1 MFERLQS
8 LLTTRWLSESEFQ
21 RQFAEL
27 IHRQAVP
34 EFWLLGKT
42 GSGKSSIIRFL
53 TGAEQIEIG
62 NGYRPQTRFSQSF
75 EFPASDAPLIRFIDT
90 RGLGESGYDAA
101 SEVSAFSSRSHL
113 VIVTVR
119 LLDQSLGE
127 LLETLRAIRH
137 DRPTRPVLLALTCL
151 HEAYPRQ
158 PHPQP
163 DPFHLENWRERVPE
177 TVRRAYDAQA
187 ERFGHL
193 VDRVVPLDLTLP
205 EDGLRPTDYGGD
217 RLHAAVVDLLPNAY
231 RQTLLTLDDARR
243 DLSDLRMRRA
253 APYIAAYSLAAA
265 SAAAVPVP
273 WVDMPLVLGIQSHLL
288 LQLARLYG
296 QPASATQLWK
306 IAGPIAGS
314 LLTRFAARELLKTIP
329 LLGLAANA
337 ALAYAYTF
345 GLGRLS
351 CWYFDRVHEGYL
363 PTADEVKEIW
373 EKEISA
379 ASRHWQTHQRESSS

>member
-21 RQFAEL
+21 RQFSEL
-27 IHRQAVP
+27 IRRQSVP

-42 GSGKSSIIRFL
+42 GSGKSSVIRFL
-53 TGAEQIEIG
+53 TGAEQAEVG
-62 NGYRPQTRFSQSF
+62 NGFRPQTRHSQTF
-75 EFPASDAPLIRFIDT
+75 DFPSPDAPLLRFIDT

-101 SEVSAFSSRSHL
+101 AEVAAFSARSHV
-113 VIVTVR
+113 VIVTAR
-119 LLDQSLGE
+119 LLDQALGE
-127 LLETLRAIRH
+127 LLETLRAVRT
-137 DRPTRPVLLALTCL
+137 DRPSRPVLLAITCL

-163 DPFHLENWRERVPE
+163 DPFVDGSWSMVAPD
-177 TVRRAYDAQA
+177 TVRRAYATQV
-187 ERFGHL
+187 ERFADL
-193 VDRVVPLDLTLP
+193 VDRIVPIDFTLP
-205 EDGLRPTDYGGD
+205 EDDLNPTDLGGQ
-217 RLHAAVVDLLPNAY
+217 RLHAALVELLPAAY
-231 RQTLLTLDDARR
+231 RQTLLILNDARR

-253 APYIAAYSLAAA
+253 APYIAGYSLAAA

-273 WVDMPLVLGIQSHLL
+273 WIDLPLVLGIQSHLL

-314 LLTRFAARELLKTIP
+314 LLTRFAAREILKSIP
-329 LLGLAANA
+329 LLGMAANA
-337 ALAYAYTF
+337 TLAYAYTF

-351 CWYFDRVHEGYL
+351 CWYFDRVHEGHL
-363 PTADEVKEIW
+363 PTADEVKQVWEQEIA
-373 EKEISA
+373 A
-379 ASRHWQTHQRESSS
+379 ASRRWQSSQQETTA